1 MSVKKDSDIL
11 WVDLRFTKN
20 ESGVETLLEDAF
32 NIHVVTDSNNINEC
46 IDQYSP
52 GVICFD
58 YDLPDQ
64 LGLSVIRDTKSS
76 YPSHPFIML
85 TEDHSTEL
93 AIWALRTRAWDY
105 FVKPV
110 KFENISNSIKILL
123 EKLSVRNK
131 DKRENFMPD
140 PVIPSE
146 ARPYKAKTNCFS
158 TNCAVDYVRQNLAS
172 KITVESVANRCL
184 MSKSHFSR
192 TFKKEHGIT
201 FQEFLIQQRINKAV
215 ELLKNTDLH
224 VTQIAFAVGYCELS
238 NFTST
243 FQRTIGIGPSSFRKA
258 LMPKQAEIKHLNLN

>member
-1 MSVKKDSDIL
+1 MSVKKESEIL
-11 WVDLRFTKN
+11 LVDLRFTKN
-20 ESGVETLLEDAF
+20 EPGVEALLEDEF
-32 NIHVVTDSNNINEC
+32 NIHVATDSNNINEC
-46 IDQYSP
+46 INQYSP

-64 LGLSVIRDTKSS
+64 FGLSVIRDTKNS
-76 YPSHPFIML
+76 YPAYPFIML

-93 AIWALRTRAWDY
+93 AIWALRSRAWDY

-110 KFENISNSIKILL
+110 EFEKISNSIQTLL
-123 EKLSVRNK
+123 ETSSVRNK
-131 DKRENFMPD
+131 DKRKNFMPD

-172 KITVESVANRCL
+172 KISVESVANRCL

-192 TFKKEHGIT
+192 TFKKEHGVT

-238 NFTST
+238 NFTSS

-258 LMPKQAEIKHLNLN
+258 LLTKLPEKNYFN